1 MAIGPID
8 YSIDVGNAVGGAL
21 QGFQGGFS
29 IANAMQQRQQQQQ
42 QQVAQQQAAAQMNAD
57 LYSVASNPNA
67 SGADYAGLMTRY
79 PQLSENLKRSWDVL
93 DSQQRQT
100 KLDQAGQVYSAL
112 QSGKPDVAK
121 NYLQGLAD
129 AAENSG
135 NAKEFAGLQAMI
147 RQIDIDPNAA
157 KTSMG
162 MALVSQAG
170 PEKFSEAFG
179 KFGAEQRAQDLAP
192 EELKQKRAE
201 ATIKAEEAKTA
212 PQKFLLELEQKGW
225 DIKKTEEDI
234 RSSKEGTRLRA
245 MEVALGKERNDI
257 SRQELQQKID
267 DAREKQAEKLREKV
281 STAESAAASIDNL
294 NSTVDRILKNP
305 SLNDVVGAVEGRLPA
320 ITSDESADA
329 IALIDQLGSQA
340 FIAQIPQM
348 KGTGALSEGEGKKL
362 QASLQSISRVQSEKQ
377 LRYNLGEVQ
386 RLMEKAR
393 ERLSKSTGMPLSG
406 PDRPEAPKK
415 SSEFGGRSAA
425 PTQPGA
431 QQRNVVVD
439 F

>member
-1 MAIGPID
+1 MALGPID
-8 YSIDVGNAVGGAL
+8 YSVDAGNAFRDTL
-21 QGFQGGFS
+21 QGFQGGFG
-29 IANAMQQRQQQQQ
+29 IGNAIQQRQLQQEQQ
-42 QQVAQQQAAAQMNAD
+42 AAQQQAAARMNSD
-57 LYSVASNPNA
+57 LYAVASNPNA

-294 NSTVDRILKNP
+294 SNTVDRILKNP
-305 SLNDVVGAVEGRLPA
+305 ELNSVVGSIQGRTPA
-320 ITSDESADA
+320 LFSDEAANA
-329 IALIDQLGSQA
+329 IALIEQLGSQA

-348 KGTGALSEGEGKKL
+348 KGTGSLSEKEGDKL
-362 QASLQSISRVQSEKQ
+362 QASLQNLSRVQGEKQ
-377 LRYNLGEVQ
+377 LRYNLEEVQ
-386 RLMEKAR
+386 RLMAKAR
-393 ERLSKSTGMPLSG
+393 ERLSKSTGMPLSA
-406 PDRPEAPKK
+406 PDRPNAP
-415 SSEFGGRSAA
+415 SRTTNAGAPGASA
-425 PTQPGA
+425 PT